1 VLPDFESYCQLVAN
15 LPNRYPSIR
24 KSTLKGYTIGPFA
37 AEVEG
42 VITFERG
49 FVLEVWELLD
59 LSTRA
64 ITSYSYAVDRDGE
77 RMWWYD
83 SQSHPND
90 PTLASTD
97 PHHKHVHP
105 NIKRNRI
112 TAPGVSFDQPNLP
125 FLIEEVEKELAGGS

>member
-1 VLPDFESYCQLVAN
+1 MALPDFEAYCQLIAS
-15 LPNRYPSIR
+15 LPDRYLSVQ
-24 KSTLKGYTIGPFA
+24 KSTLTAYTIGPFV

-42 VITFERG
+42 VINFEKG
-49 FVLEVWELLD
+49 FVLEVWELID
-59 LSTRA
+59 LSTHA
-64 ITSYSYAVDRDGE
+64 MTSYSYEVDKDGE

-112 TAPGVSFDQPNLP
+112 PAPGISFEHPNLP
-125 FLIEEVEKELAGGS
+125 FLVEEVEQELLK